1 MDRLEHQLDVL
12 ARARRLLPASR
23 APYHAH
29 LRLRHEGGR
38 EADVL
43 VGNLFRRGEGLTIID
58 WRTAPLAEVFFS
70 YSEGEE
76 YELDLPEGGGSADTR
91 ARGAARGIGAWQGR
105 ARKVTGVVLQRNLV
119 VFEQGELVEIVGP
132 RQTLVRR
139 GGSWREA
146 PTAPLPRLE
155 PRAPGLRTRP
165 PSPVDVELD
174 PAQRAV
180 VELPPREA
188 VLILG
193 EAGCGKTTV
202 ALHRLRALRK
212 AAGDRFRAAC
222 IVPNEGL
229 RRLTESLLH
238 RLGLDEVET
247 FTWEKFASQQARRVF
262 PDLRRRES
270 DGAHSAVVRLKRH
283 PALRQALEQL
293 AARPPAPPEDDR
305 RSARLAGRADLHA
318 LFGDRQWMDEV
329 VARAGLPLA
338 AAVETVEH
346 TRIQFTAST
355 EREFGHVDADRLQA
369 VDGRSLDESTPTEDA
384 ETVDAEDYAVLFELE
399 RLRAVRARVQPVS
412 PSKYDCILLD
422 EAQELAPLELA
433 LLGRCVSRGGTLI
446 VAGDSGQQVDEA
458 ANFGGWEATLRELG
472 APQHHR
478 ALLEVSY
485 RCPPEVTAFARG
497 LRLPSGALPFP
508 LARFH
513 DECHLAAWLVE
524 ALRELDSEDPT
535 ASAAVVCRSAP
546 DAAQLARVL
555 KLALPVHLALD
566 GAFHFGPGAQVT
578 CVPEVKGL
586 EFDHVVIP
594 DVAAG
599 RYADTPEARRAL
611 YVAATR
617 ASAQLLLAAAGPP
630 SPLIG

>member
-1 MDRLEHQLDVL
+1 MDRLDHQLDIL
-12 ARARRLLPASR
+12 ARARKLLPASR

-29 LRLRHEGGR
+29 LRLRYQGGR

-43 VGNLFRRGEGLTIID
+43 IGNLFRRGEGVTIID

-76 YELDLPEGGGSADTR
+76 YELDLRESVGD
-91 ARGAARGIGAWQGR
+91 WQGR
-105 ARKVTGVVLQRNLV
+105 SRKVTGVVLQRNLV
-119 VFEQGELVEIVGP
+119 VFEQNELVEIIGP
-132 RQTLVRR
+132 RRTLSRR
-139 GGSWREA
+139 GGDWREVA
-146 PTAPLPRLE
+146 TPPLPRLL
-155 PRAPGLRTRP
+155 PRPPGLRTRP

-180 VELPPREA
+180 VDLPPREA

-212 AAGDRFRAAC
+212 AGNDRFRAAC

-247 FTWEKFASQQARRVF
+247 WTWEKFASQQARRVF

-270 DGAHSAVVRLKRH
+270 EGASSAVVRLKRH
-283 PALRQALEQL
+283 QALRPALELL
-293 AARPPAPPEDDR
+293 AARPPAPAEEGH
-305 RSARLAGRADLHA
+305 RSAKLAGRADLHA
-318 LFGDRQWMDEV
+318 LFGDRELMDEV

-338 AAVETVEH
+338 AAAETVEH
-346 TRIQFTAST
+346 TRIQFTEST
-355 EREFGHVDADRLQA
+355 ERAYGHVDADRLQA
-369 VDGRSLDESTPTEDA
+369 LDGRGLDESTPTEDA

-433 LLGRCVSRGGTLI
+433 LLGRCVSRGGTLV
-446 VAGDSGQQVDEA
+446 VAGDSAQQVDAA
-458 ANFGGWEATLRELG
+458 ANFRGWDETMGALG
-472 APQHHR
+472 AARHQR
-478 ALLEVSY
+478 AVLEVSY

-497 LRLPSGALPFP
+497 LRQPSGSLPFP
-508 LARFH
+508 LLRFH
-513 DECHLAAWLVE
+513 DECHLVAWLVE

-535 ASAAVVCRSAP
+535 AATAVVCRSAP

-555 KLALPVHLALD
+555 QLALPVHLALE

-594 DVAAG
+594 DVGAG

-617 ASAQLLLAAAGPP
+617 ASAQLLLATAGPA